1 MLEEM
6 FFLDIIEF
14 YLKFWLISLFLRWLM
29 SFFPGKISEI
39 VRFIGN
45 MFRFPVKKMFYWI
58 YGVQV
63 LETDYEKSVFVTEEV
78 RDFDCRIT
86 SNLAAPLLVL
96 TYLGAIILYWANYLY
111 YGEYTWVSIIL
122 YVLGFA
128 IVLMSAPDLNET
140 EELLHVSVVSIFK
153 WVGKLVLLAIPAYLL
168 IHFLVLNETLAQGV
182 FVLAMLIPVYR
193 LRKEETSESFIKSKK
208 AKVLEADPFG
218 E

>member
-6 FFLDIIEF
+6 FFLNIIEF

-45 MFRFPVKKMFYWI
+45 MFRFPVKKLFYWI
-58 YGVQV
+58 YGVHV
-63 LETDYEKSVFVTEEV
+63 LETDYEKSVFITEEV

-86 SNLAAPLLVL
+86 SNIAAPLLVL

-111 YGEYTWVSIIL
+111 YGEYLWISIIL
-122 YVLGFA
+122 YVLGFT

-140 EELLHVSVVSIFK
+140 EELLQVSVVSIFK
-153 WVGKLVLLAIPAYLL
+153 WVGKIALLSIPAYLL
-168 IHFLVLNETLAQGV
+168 IHFFVGNESLAQAV
-182 FVLAMLIPVYR
+182 FVLTMFIPVYR
-193 LRKEETSESFIKSKK
+193 LRHEETSETFIKSKK
-208 AKVLEADPFG
+208 AKVLEVDPFG

>member
-86 SNLAAPLLVL
+86 TNIAAPLLVL

-193 LRKEETSESFIKSKK
+193 LRKEETSENFIKSKK

>member
-14 YLKFWLISLFLRWLM
+14 YLKFWLFSLFLRWLM
-29 SFFPGKISEI
+29 SFFPGKVSEI

-45 MFRFPVKKMFYWI
+45 IFRFPVKKLFYWI
-58 YGVQV
+58 YGVKV
-63 LETDYEKSVFVTEEV
+63 LETDYEKSIFITEEV

-86 SNLAAPLLVL
+86 SNVAAPLLIL

-111 YGEYTWVSIIL
+111 GGEYLWLSIVL
-122 YVLGFA
+122 YVLGFS
-128 IVLMSAPDLNET
+128 IVLMSAPDLNES

-153 WVGKLVLLAIPAYLL
+153 WFGKLTLLAVPSYLL
-168 IHFLVLNETLAQGV
+168 IHFFVGIETLAQAV
-182 FVLAMLIPVYR
+182 FIFAMLIPVYR
-193 LRKEETSESFIKSKK
+193 LRKDETAEKFIKSKK